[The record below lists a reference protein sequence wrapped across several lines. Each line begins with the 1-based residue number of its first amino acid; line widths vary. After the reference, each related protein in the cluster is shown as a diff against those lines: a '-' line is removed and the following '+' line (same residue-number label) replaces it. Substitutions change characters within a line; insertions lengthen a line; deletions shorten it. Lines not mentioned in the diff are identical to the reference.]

1 MYKKRVRRFKLIN
14 LFFLILVLTFIF
26 MGCFEI
32 KKDVSTVAKKPKED
46 FLTVISEIPTTL
58 DNTEKGNEAENLIV
72 SLFEG
77 LVEITD
83 NNKIGPALS
92 KGWRISNNGLD
103 YEFLLRDDIKW
114 SNGEQITSKD
124 FEKFFEAIL
133 SKNNNTSCD
142 ELYSIYGAEDYK
154 KGASSFSNVAIEAIS
169 DNILKIKLNEKDD
182 NFLKNLTKAKFRL
195 RNLEEPLGNY
205 KNEFQRISYT
215 GAYIIEHIGED
226 GSILLSEN
234 KNYKL
239 DRLNNKSIKFIDG
252 GTNEE
257 NLAQYTLGNVDILYN
272 PSIKTFKSESIKNN
286 IEMSKSN
293 NINFMIINSNY
304 GITQYLDF
312 RKGIVAALNYSL
324 MDSYII
330 KNNLGYLDFKEITM
344 EEVEKNKLME
354 SMIIKENSKDLK
366 AIGEK
371 RAKEF
376 FSTIGGNINKEIKII
391 GEDKFETNEL
401 CKFINDELKKYSIN
415 IKVSL
420 QPKEKLQEELM
431 KKEFNIYIESVNMD
445 KEEMKTYIEPLEE
458 VLEKGYNLFS
468 LYRNYDIWG
477 KSDKVKK
484 LYIDSNNNIIFKNI
498 SI

>member
-1 MYKKRVRRFKLIN
+1 MYKKRVKRFKLIN
-14 LFFLILVLTFIF
+14 LFLLILVLAFVF

-32 KKDVSTVAKKPKED
+32 KKDVSTVAQKPKEE
-46 FLTVISEIPTTL
+46 FLTVVSEIPTTL
-58 DNTEKGNEAENLIV
+58 DNTEKSNESENLIV

-92 KGWRISNNGLD
+92 KGWKISNDGLD

-114 SNGEQITSKD
+114 NNEEKITAKD
-124 FEKFFEAIL
+124 FEKFFEGLL
-133 SKNNNTSCD
+133 SKNSNVNCE

-154 KGASSFSNVAIEAIS
+154 KGLNNFSNVAIEAIS
-169 DNILKIKLNEKDD
+169 HNILKIKLHEKDD

-215 GAYIIEHIGED
+215 GAYIIDNIEDD

-239 DRLNNKSIKFIDG
+239 DRLNNKSIKFING

-257 NLAQYTLGNVDILYN
+257 NLAQYTLGNIDILYN
-272 PSIKTFKSESIKNN
+272 PSIKTFKSEGIKNN

-293 NINFMIINSNY
+293 NINFMIMNSSY

-312 RKGIVAALNYSL
+312 RKGIAAALNYSL
-324 MDSYII
+324 MDSSII
-330 KNNLGYLDFKEITM
+330 KENLGYLDFKEITM
-344 EEVEKNKLME
+344 EEIEKNKLME
-354 SMIIKENSKDLK
+354 SMTVKENSKELK

-391 GEDKFETNEL
+391 GEDNFENNEL
-401 CKFINDELKKYSIN
+401 CKFISEELKKYSIN
-415 IKVSL
+415 TKVSL
-420 QPKEKLQEELM
+420 QTKEKLQEELI
-431 KKEFNIYIESVNMD
+431 KNEFNIYIESVNMD
-445 KEEMKTYIEPLEE
+445 KEEMKTYIKPVEGA
-458 VLEKGYNLFS
+458 LEKGYNLFS
-468 LYRNYDIWG
+468 MYRKYDIWC